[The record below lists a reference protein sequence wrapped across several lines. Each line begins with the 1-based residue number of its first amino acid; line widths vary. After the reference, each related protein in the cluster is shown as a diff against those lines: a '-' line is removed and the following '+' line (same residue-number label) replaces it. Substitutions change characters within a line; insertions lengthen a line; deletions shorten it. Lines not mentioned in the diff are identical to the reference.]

1 LSLIFRA
8 FILIGFVSTLG
19 GCSNHSS
26 TATEIK
32 TPNSAGIF
40 GGTKAG
46 ADEAIAK
53 STVIVNLPNGNIC
66 TGILLNDHVVLTAA
80 HCLYLGDTGYSV
92 RLPEVHEGLKC
103 SSSFAA
109 EISLPP
115 NPKTID
121 EGDVVPDLGLLRLQT
136 PLCPAGTPA
145 KIVLASKVHVGDKL
159 KAAGFGVGTSIN
171 RPDYFDMTVISSN
184 KKTIKEIIPPRVL
197 KDPWRWMSGKTW
209 SLLTKC
215 IRRTLFLL

>member
-1 LSLIFRA
+1 
-8 FILIGFVSTLG
+8 
-19 GCSNHSS
+19 
-26 TATEIK
+26 
-32 TPNSAGIF
+32 
-40 GGTKAG
+40 
-46 ADEAIAK
+46 
-53 STVIVNLPNGNIC
+53 
-66 TGILLNDHVVLTAA
+66 VLTAA